1 MNDPRLYILMRTDLA
16 SLNSGK
22 GMAQAAHAA
31 NAVMM
36 AYMQSKRRLHQHV
49 QEPVPSWHN
58 PFQAWMAQTDQ
69 GFGTTLTLAVDNEDA
84 MEKLVLTADAM
95 GYLADM
101 ILDPSYPVRDGG
113 VTHLLPINTCA
124 YIFSP
129 DGSPWFLSTLPLHP

>member
-16 SLNSGK
+16 SMNPGK

-31 NAVMM
+31 NAFVEK
-36 AYMQSKRRLHQHV
+36 ARFFGKNISAWTQQT
-49 QEPVPSWHN
+49 Q
-58 PFQAWMAQTDQ
+58 QA
-69 GFGTTLTLAVDNEDA
+69 FGTTLTLAVDNEDD
-84 MEKLVLTADAM
+84 MEKLVLTADAT

-101 ILDPSYPVRDGG
+101 ILDPTYPVRDGG

-124 YIFSP
+124 YVYSP